1 MRRLWTALGRSA
13 IAKKKESDIC
23 IGVGEDI
30 ENENVTHEKI
40 KKRKTLKCPKAF

>member
-1 MRRLWTALGRSA
+1 MTRVGSQRPPP
-13 IAKKKESDIC
+13 KKKIDIC

-40 KKRKTLKCPKAF
+40 KKRKTKMSSGFLNKA